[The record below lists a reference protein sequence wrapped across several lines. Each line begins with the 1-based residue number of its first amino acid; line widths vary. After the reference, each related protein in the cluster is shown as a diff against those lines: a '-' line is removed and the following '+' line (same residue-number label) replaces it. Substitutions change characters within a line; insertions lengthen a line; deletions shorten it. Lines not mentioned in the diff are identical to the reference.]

1 MPQIAQVDARVPIEL
16 VDLIAFH
23 LRPADGLTN
32 LSPSLKKLQD
42 GLAGL
47 RACSL
52 VCHQWRA
59 IVLPHLFFSI
69 TCKFLP
75 EHGLD
80 EQPVGRR
87 RPYKTVSLFCRFLET
102 TPTVRESIHQLLLVP
117 HRSRR
122 INSPTDGEHEL
133 DTRLFARLLRLC
145 PRLAVLHLHGVKFLH
160 AVSPSTLD
168 IPWQSRALKTL
179 KIMPCDEGITNPQQ
193 LDPSGAW
200 YTVGADVAALAF
212 FSSID
217 YLHILAPVHGT
228 LPVVPEREPRPS
240 ARPPPLT
247 VRHLEVENA
256 GQGLRALVAALER
269 CGAVQTIT
277 ALTMTRCVRRPTHP
291 VSPELIRLV
300 ALLSPTLEQV
310 SVRRMSHDRESTCR
324 LPTCTI
330 PPFELTRR
338 ASARR
343 AGRPGSDALHAA
355 ARAARRIRLGRSR
368 RIERRCRPAAHRPAA
383 SAARPSR
390 RAHDTAEEVV

>member
-23 LRPADGLTN
+23 LRPADGLKN

-59 IVLPHLFFSI
+59 IVLPHLFFSM

-75 EHGLD
+75 GDGLG
-80 EQPVGRR
+80 ERPVGRR
-87 RPYKTVSLFCRFLET
+87 RRYRTISLFCRFLEN
-102 TPTVRESIHQLLLVP
+102 TPAVRESIHQLLLVHP
-117 HRSRR
+117 PRSL
-122 INSPTDGEHEL
+122 PTNGEDEL
-133 DTRLFARLLRLC
+133 DGRLFARLLQLC
-145 PRLAVLHLHGVKFLH
+145 PRLDVLYLYGVSMH
-160 AVSPSTLD
+160 VSTSTTLD
-168 IPWQSRALKTL
+168 IQQSLRALKTL
-179 KIMPCDEGITNPQQ
+179 KIMPCGRGSNPQH
-193 LDPSGAW
+193 DPRTW
-200 YTVGADVAALAF
+200 YTTGADVAALAF

-217 YLHILAPVHGT
+217 YLHVLAPVHGT

-291 VSPELIRLV
+291 VSPELARLV
-300 ALLSPTLEQV
+300 ALLSPTLEEV
-310 SVRRMSHDRESTCR
+310 TVRGMFHDTESKLTYR
-324 LPTCTI
+324 LPTYTI
-330 PPFELTRR
+330 FYHLN
-338 ASARR
+338 S
-343 AGRPGSDALHAA
+343 L
-355 ARAARRIRLGRSR
+355 
-368 RIERRCRPAAHRPAA
+368 C
-383 SAARPSR
+383 
-390 RAHDTAEEVV
+390 